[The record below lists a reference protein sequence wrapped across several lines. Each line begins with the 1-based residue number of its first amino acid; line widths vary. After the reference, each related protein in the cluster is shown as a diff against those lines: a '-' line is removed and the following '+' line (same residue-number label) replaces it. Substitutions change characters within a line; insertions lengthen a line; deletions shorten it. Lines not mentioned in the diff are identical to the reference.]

1 MDDDDDDDVEVEV
14 EVEDGNFQTY
24 PNNML
29 ATFYNEY
36 VCVPTCEK
44 ISPLYSHYG

>member
-1 MDDDDDDDVEVEV
+1 MDDDDDDDDVEV